1 MHNNVLS
8 RAKEIIM
15 RKAIRTTFRVGIV
28 CVIACAV
35 VHRRVIAAMV
45 KGDPLPEPPA
55 WHKGHPCVK

>member
-1 MHNNVLS
+1 
-8 RAKEIIM
+8 M

-55 WHKGHPCVK
+55 WHKGHHCVK